1 MYKQIHIVGC
11 SPRSGT
17 TLLHEA
23 IITCFEIDAHYE
35 HEKRFNHTRALRGQ
49 TLVSKRPKD
58 TQFMPDVLKLVPQFW
73 VIYLLRDPRDV
84 VVSKHA
90 RSAQYYS
97 NIRLWRE
104 QHNHAVKM
112 NDHPK
117 FLLVKYEDLVQD
129 PNRVQQEIMKR
140 IPWLIK
146 RHNFSDYHL
155 HAEVSQSSASA
166 MNGVRPITAT
176 SVGLWKE
183 NLPRLKMQIEL
194 HGSITPDLIRCDYEE
209 NDEWESILD
218 NVRTEDG
225 ESFYPEKLHFWHKAR
240 KAPNVYMK
248 TRWYRFKRSMY
259 RN

>member
-58 TQFMPDVLKLVPQFW
+58 TQFMPSVLKLVPQFW

-90 RSAQYYS
+90 RSTKYYS

-104 QHNHAVKM
+104 QHEYATQM
-112 NDHPK
+112 IEHPR
-117 FLLVKYEDLVQD
+117 FHLVKYEDLVKD
-129 PNRVQQEIMKR
+129 PNRVQQEIMKK

-146 RHNFSDYHL
+146 QHDFSNYHL
-155 HAEVSQSSASA
+155 HATVSDSSASA
-166 MNGVRPITAT
+166 MHGVRPISPT
-176 SVGLWKE
+176 SLRQWEE
-183 NLPRLKMQIEL
+183 NLPRLKKQIKL
-194 HGSITPDLIRCDYEE
+194 HGSLTPDLIRCDYEA
-209 NDEWESILD
+209 DDAWESILD
-218 NVRTEDG
+218 NVEPLDG
-225 ESFYPEKLHFWHKAR
+225 ESFYPEKLHFWHRLR
-240 KAPNVYMK
+240 KIPNIYAK
-248 TRWYRFKRSMY
+248 TRWYRLKRSGCK
-259 RN
+259 